1 MPTQR
6 PIPWRMLPLAVM
18 AILGLGCGE
27 EQHTT
32 NAFKSSYAESTAA
45 ATPAAPPSRL
55 AFATIPDETK
65 TNAPGQ
71 EQSPAQSA
79 IAGRKIIYHGQ
90 VDLVT
95 DDLDA
100 LEKKLTALI
109 DAQHGYVADSNI
121 NGSKGT
127 TRRGTWKVRIP
138 AEGYAP
144 FVKAAAALGE
154 LVQLKTDSQDVS
166 AEYYDVEARV
176 AAKKVEEARLLKHL
190 EETAGKLEDIL
201 NVERELSRVRSEI
214 EQMQGRLRMLT
225 NLSTLATVDVSA
237 SEIQNYVPPQAP
249 TLNTRIAR
257 TFAGSVENL
266 TNFGVAILLFLV
278 ALAPW
283 LPFALLGLLILFWSI
298 RRAIRH
304 RPAPTGR

>member
-1 MPTQR
+1 MPTQW
-6 PIPWRMLPLAVM
+6 PTVWRLLPLAVL

-27 EQHTT
+27 E
-32 NAFKSSYAESTAA
+32 ASRDYKSTAESA
-45 ATPAAPPSRL
+45 PAESPVAPSGSL
-55 AFATIPDETK
+55 AFATRTAEAA
-65 TNAPGQ
+65 APGQ
-71 EQSPAQSA
+71 TSTPAKSA
-79 IAGRKIIYHGQ
+79 LAGRKIIYHGQ

-95 DDLDA
+95 EDLNGF
-100 LEKKLTALI
+100 ENKLTALVE
-109 DAQHGYVADSNI
+109 AQHGYIADSSI
-121 NGSKGT
+121 NGTKGT

-166 AEYYDVEARV
+166 AEFYDIEARQ
-176 AAKKVEEARLLKHL
+176 AAKKVEEERLLKHL

-201 NVERELSRVRSEI
+201 SVERELSRVRSEI
-214 EQMQGRLRMLT
+214 EQMQGRLRMLA
-225 NLSTLATVDVSA
+225 NLSSLATVDISA

-249 TLNTRIAR
+249 TLGTRIAR

-266 TNFGVAILLFLV
+266 SRFGEAILLFIV

-283 LPFALLGLLILFWSI
+283 MPFALLGLLILFWSI
-298 RRAIRH
+298 RRASRRH
-304 RPAPTGR
+304 PAPTNR